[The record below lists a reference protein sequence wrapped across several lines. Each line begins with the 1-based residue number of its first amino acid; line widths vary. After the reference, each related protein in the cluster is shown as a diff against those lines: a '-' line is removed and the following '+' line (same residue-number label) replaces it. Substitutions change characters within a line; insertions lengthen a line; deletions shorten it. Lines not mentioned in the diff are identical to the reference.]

1 MIVKSLEQMEK
12 IVSNNNR
19 LSWIGWDVIELIPSK
34 TAMFENNGVYK
45 NNTWSIQK
53 TYKSDSNGWNI
64 PDKYKVNE

>member
-1 MIVKSLEQMEK
+1 MLL
-12 IVSNNNR
+12 N
-19 LSWIGWDVIELIPSK
+19 LIPSK

-53 TYKSDSNGWNI
+53 TYKSDRNGWNI